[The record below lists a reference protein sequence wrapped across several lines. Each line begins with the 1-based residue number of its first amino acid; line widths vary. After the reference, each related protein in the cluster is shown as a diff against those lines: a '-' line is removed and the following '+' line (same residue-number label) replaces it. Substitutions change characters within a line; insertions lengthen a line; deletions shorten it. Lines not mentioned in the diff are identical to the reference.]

1 MFIAVKSPFYF
12 VLFPIFVL
20 NLKFTTVFLL
30 YFLIISYVLL
40 CFSLSMLFP
49 KAGVASSK
57 AWIPGVNFIEWC
69 KLIGKKPIEALWL
82 LFPIVNIF
90 TFTAMAVDLV
100 RSFGKHGFG
109 HSAAAVL
116 YAPAIFT
123 SIAKDDKAKYN
134 GPILIQEG
142 EYQAQLK
149 EAIDLKDNL
158 KFDKLSKNNP
168 FKKSVVREWTESI
181 VFAVF
186 AASFIRMFLIEA
198 YVIPTS
204 SMEGSLN
211 VGDYL
216 FVSKAH
222 YGIRTPMT
230 LAMFPLIHNTIP
242 FVGSESYLKK
252 PSLNYHRLPAIENV
266 EKGKPFVFNWPVGDS
281 VYLTP
286 TRSFF
291 IRQVDQAAGMD
302 PYLAKAVQ
310 DKDLRVRPIDKKD
323 HYIKRCVATPGD
335 TLEVRNRQI
344 FINGVAQK
352 NPKNIQYQYLVKSAG
367 NAQFNQKKLS
377 EWGISPEDV
386 FQKEV
391 INLDSAEYKTLKA
404 AAPTISLKS
413 IDGLTTGK
421 SAYAMGNI
429 SDVNAFIKALDQNNL
444 RANITSLNVMVLNQ
458 NQIDKLKAKDPNIS
472 LNIVPNSNV
481 DSHFF
486 PFNTAKFPW
495 SMDNYGPIWMPK
507 AGTTITLTS
516 ANIDLYTRIIG
527 AYEGNDFKVVNG
539 KFIINGKETNTYTF
553 KQDYYWAM
561 GDNRHMSE
569 DSRMW
574 GFVPADHIVGK
585 PLFIWFSTREGDM
598 KKGINW
604 NRIFK
609 SASAD

>member
-1 MFIAVKSPFYF
+1 
-12 VLFPIFVL
+12 
-20 NLKFTTVFLL
+20 
-30 YFLIISYVLL
+30 
-40 CFSLSMLFP
+40 MLFP
-49 KAGVASSK
+49 KAGIASSK

-100 RSFGKHGFG
+100 RSFGKHKFG

-123 SIAKDDKAKYN
+123 SIAKDDNAKYT
-134 GPILIQEG
+134 GPILLQEK
-142 EYQAQLK
+142 EYQEK
-149 EAIDLKDNL
+149 MMEAAKLKDNFKL
-158 KFDKLSKNNP
+158 DLLSKNNP
-168 FKKSVVREWTESI
+168 YKKSIIREWTESI

-186 AASFIRMFLIEA
+186 AAAFIRMFLIEA

-230 LAMFPLIHNTIP
+230 VAMLPLVHNTIP
-242 FVGSESYLKK
+242 FINSESYLKK
-252 PSLNYHRLPAIENV
+252 PSLGYHRLPGLEKV

-286 TRSFF
+286 SRSYFVH
-291 IRQVDQAAGMD
+291 QVSQAINGD
-302 PYLAKAVQ
+302 PYLEQAVNNH
-310 DKDLRVRPIDKKD
+310 DLRVRPIDKKD

-344 FINGVAQK
+344 YINGVAQK
-352 NPKNIQYQYLVKSAG
+352 NPTNVQYQYFVKPSG
-367 NAQFNQKKLS
+367 NGQFNQKKLS
-377 EWGISPEDV
+377 EWGISPEDMLNM
-386 FQKEV
+386 EV
-391 INLDSAEYKTLKA
+391 INLDSAEYKKLMT
-404 AAPTISLKS
+404 AAPTVSLVL
-413 IDGLTTGK
+413 IDQSTGGQSK
-421 SAYAMGNI
+421 KPYKIGNI
-429 SDVNAFIKALDQNNL
+429 NDVKTFVKALDDTQL
-444 RANITSLNVMVLNQ
+444 RNNITTITNVMVLNQ
-458 NQIDKLKAKDPNIS
+458 GQIDKLKAKDS
-472 LNIVPNSNV
+472 GLTVSIVPNTTT

-486 PFNTAKFPW
+486 PFNSQKFPW

-507 AGTTITLTS
+507 AGATIDIN
-516 ANIDLYTRIIG
+516 ADNIDLYKRIIG
-527 AYEGNDFKVVNG
+527 AYEGNDLKMKDG
-539 KFIINGKETNTYTF
+539 KIYINGNVATKYTF

-574 GFVPADHIVGK
+574 GFVPEDHIVGK

-604 NRIFK
+604 DRIFK
-609 SASAD
+609 SASIN